1 MTSAKNDKNEST
13 ANDSE
18 ATLSYSPDDAPT
30 VESLIAFIQS
40 ATYEEKRQLVAK
52 HPELLT
58 SKADEF
64 MARFVDV
71 QRKHGTEQDA
81 NGLQTWREF
90 LADVRRENF
99 DYALAISRINHIFV
113 EMPEDPLEW
122 RAYLKRVAESEKPL
136 RTKEGDQAL
145 AEFAM
150 KMEDGLP
157 DVAAAFQGLRSLV
170 SQLARH

>member
-1 MTSAKNDKNEST
+1 MTSAKNDKKKSA

-18 ATLSYSPDDAPT
+18 TTLSYSLDEAPI
-30 VESLIAFIQS
+30 VQSLMAFIQS
-40 ATYEEKRQLVAK
+40 ATYEEKRRLIAE

-71 QRKHGTEQDA
+71 HRKHGTERDA
-81 NGLQTWREF
+81 NGLQSWREF
-90 LADVRRENF
+90 LADARRKNF

-113 EMPEDPLEW
+113 EMPNDPLKW
-122 RAYLKRVAESEKPL
+122 RAYLKRVAESEKAL
-136 RTKEGDQAL
+136 RKKEGDEAL

-150 KMEDGLP
+150 KMEDRLP
-157 DVAAAFQGLRSLV
+157 HVAAAFQGLRSLV
-170 SQLARH
+170 SQLARE